1 MRGVTRGLTGGR
13 SRPSIR
19 SVIQNGPA
27 GPAVGAHRKGQDDMA
42 SLLMI
47 VSRERP
53 ALYERLCQ
61 EFHGDAG
68 VAVVLDRRFGER
80 RRSAHGVSA
89 EQRRADRRQQD
100 IQLQL
105 KRLGWATVPAGA

>member
-1 MRGVTRGLTGGR
+1 
-13 SRPSIR
+13 
-19 SVIQNGPA
+19 
-27 GPAVGAHRKGQDDMA
+27 MA

-61 EFHGDAG
+61 EFHGDDG

-89 EQRRADRRQQD
+89 EQRRADRRQAD
-100 IQLQL
+100 IQVQL